1 VTLWP
6 VDRLT
11 GTTPTP
17 GPRYRVQWSTV
28 TCAADPADVF
38 AQRYAGRAGAFW
50 LDSGASDGGRYS
62 VVGAVDGVVSHTV
75 RYRLGDGAVTV
86 TGADGRT
93 SRTPA
98 DVFGFLSDALARF
111 AVEPDADLPSPFAL
125 GYVGY
130 LGYELRGD
138 SCDMPVGVRSE
149 QDDAFLV
156 LAERALVF
164 DARTGQVHA
173 LALVGDDETLT
184 AASRAWLAEVT
195 AWLAALPSAGPSA
208 GPAPGPGAGPR
219 AGTALPA
226 PPLPLDAIEQVLE
239 FRHPRREYLAL
250 VERCLEHIRR
260 GESYEICLTNTLRTG
275 PLADPWATYQ
285 RLRRI
290 SPVPYGAYLECGD
303 GTTVLSASP
312 ERFLA
317 VSSAGEVET
326 RPIKGTRPRGRTPA
340 EDDALRADLL
350 ASEKDR
356 AENLMIVD
364 LMRNDLSRVCETGSV
379 HVEELFTV
387 ETYPMVHQLVSSVRG
402 RLRPDR
408 GAVDCVRAAFP
419 GGSMTGAPKRRTL
432 EILEDLEGGP
442 RGVYSGAL
450 GWFSLDGAADLSI
463 VIRTIVSSPSGT
475 TMGVGGAITA
485 MSDPAAEYAETLVKA
500 RAMAAALVGDVP
512 ASPEVRDVHDEP

>member
-1 VTLWP
+1 M
-6 VDRLT
+6 DRLT
-11 GTTPTP
+11 RTTPTP
-17 GPRYRVQWSTV
+17 GPRYRVEWSTV
-28 TCAADPADVF
+28 TSAADPADVF
-38 AQRYAGRAGAFW
+38 AQRYAGRDGAFW

-62 VVGAVDGVVSHTV
+62 VVGARDGVVSHTV

-86 TGADGRT
+86 TGTDGRT
-93 SRTPA
+93 SHVPG
-98 DVFGFLSDALARF
+98 DVFEFLSDAVARF

-138 SCDMPVGVRSE
+138 SCGMPVRVRSE
-149 QDDAFLV
+149 HDDAFFV

-173 LALVGDDETLT
+173 VALVGDDETLT
-184 AASRAWLAEVT
+184 AASRVWLAQTT
-195 AWLAALPSAGPSA
+195 AWL
-208 GPAPGPGAGPR
+208 
-219 AGTALPA
+219 TALPHAGSRVGAAVPA
-226 PPLPLDAIEQVLE
+226 PALPLDSIEQVLE

-317 VSSAGEVET
+317 ISRAGEVET

-379 HVEELFTV
+379 HVDELFTV
-387 ETYPMVHQLVSSVRG
+387 ETYPLVHQLVSSVRG

-500 RAMAAALVGDVP
+500 RAMAAALVGDLLP
-512 ASPEVRDVHDEP
+512 SPEVRDVHDEP

>member
-1 VTLWP
+1 M
-6 VDRLT
+6 DSLT

-17 GPRYRVQWSTV
+17 GRRYRVEWSTV
-28 TCAADPADVF
+28 TTDAAPADVF
-38 AQRYAGRAGAFW
+38 AQQYAGRDGAFW
-50 LDSGASDGGRYS
+50 LDSASADGGRWS
-62 VVGAVDGVVSHTV
+62 IVGAADGVLSHTV

-86 TGADGRT
+86 TGTDGR
-93 SRTPA
+93 RTAVPG
-98 DVFGFLSDALARF
+98 DVFTFLSDAVARF
-111 AVEPDADLPSPFAL
+111 AVEPGDVPSPFAL

-138 SCDMPVGVRSE
+138 SCEMPVSVRSE
-149 QDDAFLV
+149 HDDAFLV

-173 LALVGDDETLT
+173 LALVCDDDALT
-184 AASRAWLAEVT
+184 SASRRWLQDT
-195 AWLAALPSAGPSA
+195 TTWLAADRPGERSATPVPAAPALPDV
-208 GPAPGPGAGPR
+208 
-219 AGTALPA
+219 PA
-226 PPLPLDAIEQVLE
+226 PPMPLDTIEQVLE

-285 RLRRI
+285 RLRSI
-290 SPVPYGAYLECGD
+290 SPVPYGAYLQCG

-317 VSSAGEVET
+317 VSRTGDVET
-326 RPIKGTRPRGRTPA
+326 RPIKGTRPRGRTPR
-340 EDDALRADLL
+340 EDDLLRADLL

-364 LMRNDLSRVCETGSV
+364 LMRNDLSRVCTTGSV
-379 HVEELFTV
+379 HVEELFAV
-387 ETYPMVHQLVSSVRG
+387 ETYPLVHQLVSSVRG
-402 RLRPDR
+402 HLRPDR
-408 GAVDCVRAAFP
+408 TAVDCVRAAFP

-432 EILEDLEGGP
+432 EILEELEGGP

-463 VIRTIVSSPSGT
+463 VIRTIVADASGT
-475 TMGVGGAITA
+475 TLGVGGAITA
-485 MSDPAAEYAETLVKA
+485 LSDPAAEYAETLVKA
-500 RAMAAALVGDVP
+500 RAMAAALVDGP
-512 ASPEVRDVHDEP
+512 APSPPVGHVDDEA